1 MATPHDSDET
11 PVTAAAPS
19 RRRFFAMGTGA
30 MAALA
35 TGGTLA
41 AQPPRGGG
49 GRGNP
54 LPAGSAAGADV
65 AAQWR
70 DPLLRLVRRVT
81 MGLAPEDVQLAR
93 RLGYSGYLEYQLNA
107 AAIDDSATEQLVAS
121 RLPMLAMTGPQLRA
135 QTDQTEVWN
144 QLADAAWY
152 RAIFSPAQLR
162 ERMVE
167 FWTDHF
173 SVDIEAANVGFTKL
187 LDDRDV
193 IRRHALGNFRD
204 MLVATAHSAA
214 MLNYL
219 NQNTS
224 RTPTP
229 NQNYAREIMEL
240 HTMGADGGYTQN
252 DVAELSR
259 IFTGW
264 STNGDGAFLWRRTF
278 HDIRAK
284 TFLGRAFP
292 AMTST
297 ATDVAMKSEGD
308 TAIQMLLDHPS
319 TARYVSYKMARWLL
333 AHEPPASVVDATAAV
348 YTSSRGDIKSMIRTI
363 LSSRNLMAAPAKYKR
378 PFHLA
383 VSAIRS
389 LGATPATVVNI
400 RNARRSNESLGMP
413 LFRWD
418 QPDGFPDS
426 VAWWSGLVLTRWQ
439 HAQYLS
445 TQTSTTTYRVDSML
459 FRAPD
464 TADGVLQQINTRL
477 YGGELPTPLRASL
490 LSYLRG
496 GTYNDARIRETL
508 SLAMSANE
516 YQWY

>member
-1 MATPHDSDET
+1 MPTPHDSDET

-19 RRRFFAMGTGA
+19 RRRFFAMGTSA
-30 MAALA
+30 VAALA
-35 TGGTLA
+35 TGGALA
-41 AQPPRGGG
+41 AQPPRTGG

-54 LPAGSAAGADV
+54 LPAGSVAGADV

-187 LDDRDV
+187 IDDRDV

-204 MLVATAHSAA
+204 MLVASAHSAA

-297 ATDVAMKSEGD
+297 ATDAAMKSEGD

-319 TARYVSYKMARWLL
+319 TARYLSYKMARWLL

-389 LGATPATVVNI
+389 LGATAATVVNI

-439 HAQYLS
+439 HAQYLA

-464 TADGVLQQINTRL
+464 TAEGVLQQINTRL

-496 GTYNDARIRETL
+496 GTYNDARVRETL